1 MKLYNLK
8 SAYSLVETLYGIE
21 VAPGEFEDI
30 ALAGWELIGNRHTRL
45 YKYIGD
51 VVDGELKLPCNVDLI
66 ESVHLPINDA
76 QLFGPSID
84 IINSE
89 NIAIEGYIEHWGKLR
104 DPFYTSGKL
113 LKYDEGDNTLYFSQN
128 FRNVIVVYHGIL
140 VDEEDG
146 LPLINDKEMKAIA
159 AYIAY
164 VSLMKEGI
172 KKRDQAAMSLS
183 QTVQAEWLKK
193 CNAARIPVH
202 LTQNDMNTILNAKT
216 RWDRKQYGKSLKPML

>member
-21 VAPGEFEDI
+21 VSPGEFEDI

-51 VVDGELKLPCNVDLI
+51 VIDGELKLPCNVDLI

-76 QLFGPSID
+76 QLFSPSID
-84 IINSE
+84 VINSE

-113 LKYDEGDNTLYFSQN
+113 LKYDEGDNALYFSQDYK
-128 FRNVIVVYHGIL
+128 NVIVVYHGIL
-140 VDEEDG
+140 VDEDEG

-159 AYIAY
+159 AYVAH

-183 QTVQAEWLKK
+183 QTIQAEWLKK
-193 CNAARIPVH
+193 CNAARIPTH
-202 LTQNDMNTILNAKT
+202 LSQNDMNTILNAKT